1 MQQFPR
7 ISRDSAE
14 EILEHGFLKGS
25 GRVGRST
32 TLDEELKIELA
43 VNAHIRHRFTDY
55 DSLYTQMKAAN
66 VNGDMKKIAR
76 TRVYDQVTKI
86 AQSWRGTGAARPSI
100 SLEMLDE
107 MLEESQKEA
116 AGQQGKSLDNGSQLQ
131 SQRPPQRRAAMAA
144 NLLLKGQSGFEQKE
158 VRPSTHGATS
168 SDIFNRHP
176 EKSVQ
181 ASHMNTSKGA
191 LDHRNIDDEQVHKS
205 NVHDEILRRKA
216 LSRVVK
222 AEIHEE
228 RAKQDLELLKLDS
241 SHEKRMNRS
250 RMRRVAKLQR
260 SIAREHPP
268 GPFVSGLKGQEKE
281 VQLVAKDPRHAAKI
295 AQRKLSRE
303 KGAVEDLRQYELDPE
318 IRLPKKRMKRVRHVQ
333 RQMRMALGD
342 KQHAGMV
349 EKRRQGV
356 KTAVRL
362 PNKSR
367 SR

>member
-55 DSLYTQMKAAN
+55 ESLYTQMKAAN
-66 VNGDMKKIAR
+66 VNGDMKKMAR

-100 SLEMLDE
+100 SLEVLDE
-107 MLEESQKEA
+107 MLEESQKDSA
-116 AGQQGKSLDNGSQLQ
+116 AQQGKNLDNGSRLQ
-131 SQRPPQRRAAMAA
+131 SQRPPQRRAAKAA
-144 NLLLKGQSGFEQKE
+144 NLILNRQSGFEQKE
-158 VRPSTHGATS
+158 VEPSTHRATS
-168 SDIFNRHP
+168 SDILNRYP

-181 ASHMNTSKGA
+181 ASHMNTPKGA
-191 LDHRNIDDEQVHKS
+191 LDHGNIDDEQVHKS
-205 NVHDEILRRKA
+205 NIPDRILRRKA
-216 LSRVVK
+216 LPRAVK
-222 AEIHEE
+222 AEIYEG

-250 RMRRVAKLQR
+250 RMRRVAKLQK

-268 GPFVSGLKGQEKE
+268 GPSISGLKGQEKG
-281 VQLVAKDPRHAAKI
+281 VQLAAKDPRRAAKI

-342 KQHAGMV
+342 KRYAGMV

-362 PNKSR
+362 PNKAR
-367 SR
+367 SS